1 LIRNPELGKALAQTV
16 GQKPAAL
23 MRGHGAVV
31 VAPSLH
37 VAAGRAYYM
46 NMNAKLQLQA
56 IQLGGSVTYLDPD
69 EAKKTGAQ
77 DGFERAWEY
86 WKHRVGGK

>member
-1 LIRNPELGKALAQTV
+1 
-16 GQKPAAL
+16 

-37 VAAGRAYYM
+37 VVVGRAYYM
-46 NMNAKLQLQA
+46 NLDAKLQLEA
-56 IQLGGSVTYLDPD
+56 IQLGGSVTYLDPE

-77 DGFERAWEY
+77 DGFERAWDY
-86 WKHRVGGK
+86 WKHRANAK